1 MRCGI
6 ITIICVLSFM
16 FSSAQIVQFGVVREL
31 NSKEKP
37 VAGVGIS
44 LITSTDFQPVASN
57 SDGTF
62 RLVFSEKKA
71 GDIIYNIRITKED
84 YEIVNIYDFKNG
96 FTLSSYDTMKI
107 IIASKENIERMRLKY
122 YNIFYNYQEKEY
134 RKSLDTLQKK
144 LNNQLITIEEYRQ
157 RVSSIESELQD
168 ANNRIDEY
176 ANFFARI
183 NQDDLDSMSSHALM
197 LLELGNIEDAI
208 RVFDQQDLITELKNK
223 VSIRH
228 QATESINLIIPKLQE
243 EVQYRQLVMG
253 EENIQIIK
261 KILEN
266 IALTDTSNF
275 QYLFN
280 YALFL
285 SKQMDTEEA
294 MKWGHKALLHAK
306 TSENKSDVLHMF
318 GHMHY
323 LEHNFD
329 VSERY
334 LIQAIEESENL
345 KEDQYDTYLKTMCYP
360 LNTLANIYIDQ
371 QEFAKAEQLLLRNLE
386 IRRLLV
392 EKDSTNIKYYAIGLN
407 NLGELYGEMYKINI
421 DSILFEKGVKC
432 FEEAILIRS
441 YTDKINQIDN
451 KSSLANLY
459 NNLGSLYISA
469 QLFDSANFSFQKSM
483 ELLEY
488 LMTINPKKYKDD
500 FISCIV
506 NLGVLNSNLKL
517 FQNAEDYF
525 TKGLFYCD
533 QSTDE
538 NPQLFTFLKA
548 KIYQNKGMLYR
559 RMNQNENAL
568 NCYLKALDYFSTI
581 ENSCSHSLFGIYNNL
596 GVLHFSIQQYD
607 TAIFYMKNARE
618 QLECL
623 VNKSPDTYQFNY
635 AVNTYNI
642 AYYYFIAKDKK
653 NGNIEYKK
661 ARKLFHKLEKQYP
674 DKCKT
679 YLKDIE
685 EESSQLKKMKKI

>member
-1 MRCGI
+1 MRFI
-6 ITIICVLSFM
+6 LTLILYVLSF
-16 FSSAQIVQFGVVREL
+16 SYSHAQIVQFGIVKEM
-31 NSKEKP
+31 NSKGKP
-37 VAGVGIS
+37 VSGVGIS
-44 LITSTDFQPVASN
+44 VLTSSDLQPVTSN
-57 SDGTF
+57 SNGTF
-62 RLVFSEKKA
+62 QLTFSEKNA
-71 GDIIYNIRITKED
+71 GDVIYNIRITKGN
-84 YEIVNIYDFKNG
+84 YEIVNVHDFKNG
-96 FTLSSYDTMKI
+96 WKLSAHDTMKI
-107 IIASKENIERMRLKY
+107 IIASKGVVDEMRLQY
-122 YNIFYNYQEKEY
+122 YNIFYNYHEKEY
-134 RKSLDTLQKK
+134 KK
-144 LNNQLITIEEYRQ
+144 TIEELKEALENQSISIEEYRQ
-157 RVSSIESELQD
+157 KVKIIESDLQD

-183 NQDDLDSMSSHALM
+183 NKDDLDSISNTALV
-197 LLELGNIEDAI
+197 LLEQGKIEEAI
-208 RVFDQQDLITELKNK
+208 IIFDQQDLISNLKNK
-223 VSIRH
+223 VIILN
-228 QATESINLIIPKLQE
+228 QTTESISLIIPKLQE
-243 EVQYRQLVMG
+243 EVNYRQLVMG
-253 EENIQIIK
+253 DENIR
-261 KILEN
+261 KIDEILKN
-266 IALTDTSNF
+266 IAFSDTSNF
-275 QYLFN
+275 QYLFD

-285 SKQMDTEEA
+285 SKQMNMDDA
-294 MKWGHKALLHAK
+294 IFWGEKALYHANR
-306 TSENKSDVLHMF
+306 SENKCDILHML
-318 GHMHY
+318 GHHY
-323 LEHNFD
+323 YQLHNYEM
-329 VSERY
+329 SNYY
-334 LIQAIEESENL
+334 LIRSIEEAEKL
-345 KEDQYDTYLKTMCYP
+345 KQIDYDKYLTKVALP
-360 LNTLANIYIDQ
+360 LNTLANIYLDQ
-371 QEFAKAEQLLLRNLE
+371 NNFLKAEQLLVENVQ
-386 IRRLLV
+386 IRKQLF
-392 EKDSTNIKYYAIGLN
+392 EKDSNNFKYYAVGLN
-407 NLGELYGEMYKINI
+407 NLGELYSAIYKIDL
-421 DSILFEKGVKC
+421 DSNVFEKAVKC

-469 QLFDSANFSFQKSM
+469 QLFDSANFSIQKSM

-533 QSTDE
+533 QSIDE